1 MRFSNYDEMREFVL
15 ANSNDVEKARVIEE
29 DALFRERGWTK
40 YILAIGNYFSDERK
54 QECLFFGGSARD
66 SYMLYKVSFPNST
79 SKDLLESETA
89 KQILFNDALR
99 LRLRYVYID
108 MFLQREL
115 LELQKKLDKMTY
127 ELGLKYREKLISK
140 NRERIV
146 IYENSIPDEDFDIIN
161 SETRNSSEDVN
172 DILRKYFIVVLE
184 AFVGL

>member
-1 MRFSNYDEMREFVL
+1 
-15 ANSNDVEKARVIEE
+15 
-29 DALFRERGWTK
+29 
-40 YILAIGNYFSDERK
+40 
-54 QECLFFGGSARD
+54 
-66 SYMLYKVSFPNST
+66 
-79 SKDLLESETA
+79 
-89 KQILFNDALR
+89 
-99 LRLRYVYID
+99 

-115 LELQKKLDKMTY
+115 LELQKKLDKMTC

-172 DILRKYFIVVLE
+172 NILRKYFIVVLE